1 MDELHNVAN
10 IEKFHGG
17 GGTDMRK
24 AYDNMDK
31 HNITPQAVV
40 VITDGDTPFPTECK
54 YPTLW
59 AITEERTVSP
69 IGSTI
74 HVKI

>member
-1 MDELHNVAN
+1 
-10 IEKFHGG
+10 
-17 GGTDMRK
+17 
-24 AYDNMDK
+24 
-31 HNITPQAVV
+31 V
-40 VITDGDTPFPTECK
+40 VITDGDTPFPTESK